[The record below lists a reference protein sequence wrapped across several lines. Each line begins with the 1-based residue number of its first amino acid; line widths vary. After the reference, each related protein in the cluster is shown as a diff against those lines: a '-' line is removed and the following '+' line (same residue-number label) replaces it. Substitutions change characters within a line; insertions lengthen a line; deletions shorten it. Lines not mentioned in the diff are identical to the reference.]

1 VSRRQAIDIAMDA
14 LAKPEIA
21 SFLAAGP
28 LPKGTKV
35 LLRIV
40 ADGEWRDAATAHVYK
55 THSPETVRSASA
67 AFLAEVLFARQTDP
81 YRALGLPAGAPL
93 QDVRE
98 HKRLLLKWLH
108 PDRNPDAREQGYLAK
123 VLAAAEAI
131 EGGRSHEFG
140 SAAARLRT
148 SPPPAA
154 PAKDGALKKRSTAS
168 RAKRGVGG
176 LSRLARQ
183 AVLTSLPAVRR
194 TAKASALAL
203 AILLGGLII
212 WRYLMDEPIGASLT
226 RYVNLVLGIVAWP

>member
-1 VSRRQAIDIAMDA
+1 VSRRQAIDIALDA

-28 LPKGTKV
+28 LPKGVKV

-55 THSPETVRSASA
+55 THSPEMVRSASA

-81 YRALGLPAGAPL
+81 YRALGLPSGASL

-108 PDRNPDAREQGYLAK
+108 PDRNPDAKEQGYLAK
-123 VLAAAEAI
+123 VIEAAEAI
-131 EGGRSHEFG
+131 EGNRSHEFG
-140 SAAARLRT
+140 SAARLRT
-148 SPPPAA
+148 SPPAAA
-154 PAKDGALKKRSTAS
+154 PAKDGAAKKRSVAS
-168 RAKRGVGG
+168 RVRRDGWD

-183 AVLTSLPAVRR
+183 AVVTSLPAVRR
-194 TAKASALAL
+194 VAKASALTL
-203 AILLGGLII
+203 AILLSGLII
-212 WRYLMDEPIGASLT
+212 WRYVMDEPIGASLT
-226 RYVNLVLGIVAWP
+226 RYAKLALGIVAWP